1 MASASKAF
9 NLAGLKCAV
18 MVTAGER
25 PDRDRARDAG
35 RGRVAHVAV
44 RDARERGGP
53 LARERRLARRAARDA
68 RSRIAGC
75 SATCST
81 EHLPGARYLAP
92 DAGYL
97 AWVDLTALG
106 WGRNPAKRI
115 LRDAKVAFHFGP
127 AFGEEG
133 DGHVRI
139 NFGCSPEV
147 LREAMARVGA
157 LVDS

>member
-1 MASASKAF
+1 VRGMPVEVEWRTSQLGMLASVAALSPESDAWL
-9 NLAGLKCAV
+9 NGLLRTLDENRV
-18 MVTAGER
+18 LLGE
-25 PDRDRARDAG
+25 
-35 RGRVAHVAV
+35 
-44 RDARERGGP
+44 
-53 LARERRLARRAARDA
+53 LLT
-68 RSRIAGC
+68 SN
-75 SATCST
+75 
-81 EHLPGARYLAP
+81 LPGARYLVP

-115 LRDAKVAFHFGP
+115 LRDAKVAFHSGP
-127 AFGEEG
+127 AFGPEG
-133 DGHVRI
+133 AGHVRI

>member
-1 MASASKAF
+1 VRGMPVEVEWRTSQLGMLASVAALSPESDAW
-9 NLAGLKCAV
+9 LDGLL
-18 MVTAGER
+18 VTL
-25 PDRDRARDAG
+25 DRN
-35 RGRVAHVAV
+35 
-44 RDARERGGP
+44 
-53 LARERRLARRAARDA
+53 RRLL
-68 RSRIAGC
+68 GELLE
-75 SATCST
+75 
-81 EHLPGARYLAP
+81 EHLPGARYTPP

-97 AWVDLTALG
+97 AWVDLGALG

-127 AFGEEG
+127 SFGAEG